1 MNLKKLLLLCFLVFT
16 TMAFAQQSVK
26 GSVKDSTGKPV
37 AGATV
42 QVVGA
47 SRSATTNSEG
57 AYAIQAQAEETL
69 RFSAQGYQNVEIKVG
84 LSSVVDAVLLPME
97 NKQEAGALGIERNK
111 DAVGYNTQ
119 NTEGGQNLSGAVA
132 GAQTS
137 SSSSMGGN
145 TNIILRGVGTV
156 TGSNQPLIVI
166 DGVPMATVGD
176 GKNTGDALSDINPED
191 IESQSV
197 LSGGAATALYGSR
210 GGNGVILIT
219 TKSGKGGKTSIEV
232 KSGVTFETAYIAP
245 VLQNEYGGG
254 DSQQFERATINGQQY
269 NLARYAVDQSWG
281 PKYDSSKMYLPWYAF
296 DQKYLPQHYLKPV
309 PWVAPQKGI
318 EKFYRT
324 GVGMSNSFSVT
335 RSLSGT
341 NLRFSLGN
349 NQVNGIVPNTDLHKT
364 NLAFSFSADLSKKLK
379 SEGGFNYVITSRTN
393 PDYANTVNND
403 LANVFY
409 AWSHRQLD
417 VRNLEK
423 YYIDPAGG
431 QRTWNRTAWNNEEP
445 KFANNPYW
453 EVYKNYNNDKR
464 HRFFGNLGLTYHFRE
479 NLYLVGKVYG
489 DIYYYTKEN
498 RNAVGAYGVPSYQ
511 KTVYNNT
518 DFNYETR
525 LHYTPKLG
533 ENFSLTG
540 FIGMSRR
547 ESHYGWSDGK
557 TVGGLVVP
565 NFYNLANSKQTPR
578 ASDYSSWQR
587 TNSVYGMAS
596 FGFKNMA
603 FVEVTGRQDWFST
616 VSKPVFYP
624 SVTGSF
630 VFTSALKKKP
640 SWLSYGK
647 VRVAW
652 AQAGNDTNPYELVT
666 YPTVHNPFGGA
677 PDYSRPDVSNNPEL
691 VPEIKE
697 TKEAGLELRLFKDRL
712 SANVSVYDILSKDL
726 IIPLPVDA
734 ANGFISK
741 RVNSG
746 KMSNKGIEVS
756 LSATPVKVGKFSW
769 NVSWNFAKNKNELI
783 KLAPGIKRYKVTS
796 DRYGLVSLYAI
807 EGEAFGQLYGRDF
820 KYDDKGNKI
829 IQANGK
835 YAPSELK
842 SLGSIIPDYTMG
854 LSNTFKYSH
863 LSVSFKFDFQ
873 KGGKY
878 FSAAHMVGMST
889 GMLRETTE
897 NGMRDLI
904 TRNGRVEE
912 RGIVLDGVLAN
923 GQRNTKVLSPKRYGE
938 GFYRGGIDTQ
948 NIFDATYL
956 KLRNVSI
963 SYDVPLPE
971 KKNIKGL
978 NITLFGNNLWTTGLD
993 WDGMDPETA
1002 ASNKGIGEVSLPTT
1016 RSFGMSIGLKL

>member
-219 TKSGKGGKTSIEV
+219 TKSGKAGKTSIEV

-254 DSQQFERATINGQQY
+254 DSQEFERANINGRVY

-281 PKYDSSKMYLPWYAF
+281 PKYKGQPYLPWYAF
-296 DQKYLPQHYLKPV
+296 DQKYLHDEYLKEV
-309 PWVAPQKGI
+309 PWQAPKKGI

-324 GVGMSNSFSVT
+324 GVGVSNSFSVA

-364 NLAFSFSADLSKKLK
+364 NLAFSFSAKLSEKLK

-393 PDYANTVNND
+393 PDYAKTHEND

-409 AWSHRQLD
+409 GWSHRQLD
-417 VRNLEK
+417 VEKMEK

-431 QRTWNRTAWNNEEP
+431 QRTWNRTSWSEPEP

-453 EVYKNYNNDKR
+453 AVYKNYNNDKR
-464 HRFFGNLGLTYHFRE
+464 HRFFGNLGLTYNFRH
-479 NLYLVGKVYG
+479 NLYLVGKIYG
-489 DIYYYTKEN
+489 DIYTFTKET

-511 KTVYNNT
+511 KTVYNNS

-525 LHYTPKLG
+525 LHYTPELG